1 MDSGDRADATND
13 DIEVRQLLR
22 ELDELHE
29 LDRKRKLQP
38 RNSAAYAHAVS
49 EVDRRSRAL
58 IDRLQTEN
66 RGERSRRDGGSER
79 QLA

>member
-1 MDSGDRADATND
+1 MNSGDRPQGHEGE
-13 DIEVRQLLR
+13 IEVRRLLR

-29 LDRKRKLQP
+29 LDRKRRQEP
-38 RNSAAYAHAVS
+38 RGSIAYAQAVR

-58 IDRLQTEN
+58 IDRL
-66 RGERSRRDGGSER
+66 RAGPSLRPRLDRSES